1 MKLHKSGIYNGTF
14 FLHSN
19 KTKVLKSLFIFNER
33 RMITMNI
40 APNSFSQAN
49 YSLKELQDIFSALNS
64 SIIVAI
70 TDRTG
75 KITFVNDHFCTIS
88 KYKREELVGQDHRL
102 LNSGFHQKS
111 FFREMWK
118 TIGKGEMWNGE
129 ICNRAK
135 DGSLYW
141 VKTTIIPFLDENDK
155 PYQYI
160 AIRVDITAQKD
171 IKKITHIAYHDELTG
186 LPNRRKL
193 EQRLENEFHQ
203 SRRTGEKF
211 ALFFL
216 DVNRFKHIN
225 DGLGHIIGD
234 MFLLEMANRLRSI
247 DFTSNSFY
255 RYNSDEFVF
264 ILNDISRIDEM
275 AKEMLSIFHESFV
288 IDTYEF
294 YSSISIGICVFP
306 DQANS
311 IEELIKN
318 ADIAMYSAKTTRG
331 NYYKLYR
338 PTMDEDTDK
347 WLMLETKLHQALK
360 KDLLELHYQPKIDL
374 QTGTVVGME
383 ALLRWYDP
391 ELGHLPPERFIP
403 FAEECGLIN
412 DIGVWVLRKASTQ
425 AHLWNKEYGLNLK
438 IAVNI
443 SPIHISTDGF
453 VDMVRDVIVETNI
466 NPSTLEIEITEM
478 SMLDYTEK
486 LIQTIGEL
494 KALGITIS
502 IDDFGTGYASLNYLK
517 DFPVDVLKIDRAFVQ
532 DIVSGKS
539 GVAMISA
546 IISLAHAMEL
556 KVVAE
561 GVEQEAELNVL
572 RKQGCEFVQGYYFS
586 KPLSVADFTK
596 DILENVDLH

>member
-1 MKLHKSGIYNGTF
+1 
-14 FLHSN
+14 
-19 KTKVLKSLFIFNER
+19 
-33 RMITMNI
+33 MIMINI
-40 APNSFSQAN
+40 APNSINQAN

-88 KYKREELVGQDHRL
+88 KYKREDLIGQDHRL

-129 ICNRAK
+129 VCNRAK

-203 SRRTGEKF
+203 SKRTGEKF
-211 ALFFL
+211 ALFFI

-234 MFLLEMANRLRSI
+234 MFLVEMANRLRNI

-255 RYNSDEFVF
+255 RHNSDEFVF
-264 ILNDISRIDEM
+264 ILNDVNRIEEM
-275 AKEMLSIFHESFV
+275 AKEITSIFHESFV

-294 YSSISIGICVFP
+294 YASISMGICTFP
-306 DQANS
+306 EQANS
-311 IEELIKN
+311 IEELLKN
-318 ADIAMYSAKTTRG
+318 ADIAMYAAKSTRG
-331 NYYKLYR
+331 NQYKLYR
-338 PTMDEDTDK
+338 PNMDDDTDK

-360 KDLLELHYQPKIDL
+360 NDVLELHYQPKIDL
-374 QTGTVVGME
+374 KSGGIVGME

-391 ELGHLPPERFIP
+391 ELGHMPPDRFIP
-403 FAEECGLIN
+403 FAEECGLIK
-412 DIGVWVLRKASTQ
+412 DIGVWVLRTASAQT
-425 AHLWNKEYGLNLK
+425 HTWNKLYGLNLQV
-438 IAVNI
+438 AVNI
-443 SPIHISTDGF
+443 SPIHINAEGF
-453 VDMVRDVIVETNI
+453 VDMVREVLVETKI
-466 NPSTLEIEITEM
+466 DPSALEIEITEM
-478 SMLDYTEK
+478 SMLDYTEN
-486 LIQTIGEL
+486 LIQTIEEL
-494 KALGITIS
+494 KSLGITIS
-502 IDDFGTGYASLNYLK
+502 IDDFGTGYASLGYLK
-517 DFPVDVLKIDRAFVQ
+517 KFPVDVLKIDRAFVQ
-532 DIVSGKS
+532 DIQSGKS

-561 GVEQEAELNVL
+561 GVECEDELQVL
-572 RKQGCEFVQGYYFS
+572 QKYGCEFVQGYYFS
-586 KPLSVADFTK
+586 KPLSVTDFTK
-596 DILENVDLH
+596 EILEKVIIG

>member
-1 MKLHKSGIYNGTF
+1 
-14 FLHSN
+14 
-19 KTKVLKSLFIFNER
+19 
-33 RMITMNI
+33 
-40 APNSFSQAN
+40 
-49 YSLKELQDIFSALNS
+49 
-64 SIIVAI
+64 
-70 TDRTG
+70 
-75 KITFVNDHFCTIS
+75 
-88 KYKREELVGQDHRL
+88 
-102 LNSGFHQKS
+102 
-111 FFREMWK
+111 
-118 TIGKGEMWNGE
+118 MWNGE
-129 ICNRAK
+129 VCNRAK

-211 ALFFL
+211 ALFFI

-234 MFLLEMANRLRSI
+234 MFLVEMANRLREI

-255 RYNSDEFVF
+255 RHNSDEFVF
-264 ILNDISRIDEM
+264 ILNDTSRIEEM
-275 AKEMLSIFHESFV
+275 AKEILSIFNESFI

-294 YSSISIGICVFP
+294 YASISIGICIFP

-311 IEELIKN
+311 IEELLKN
-318 ADIAMYSAKTTRG
+318 ADIAMYAAKTTRG

-338 PTMDEDTDK
+338 PNMDDETDK

-360 KDLLELHYQPKIDL
+360 NDLLELHYQPKIDL
-374 QTGTVVGME
+374 KTGTVVGME
-383 ALLRWYDP
+383 ALLRWFDP
-391 ELGHLPPERFIP
+391 ELGHLPPDRFIP

-425 AHLWNKEYGLNLK
+425 AHLWNKEYGLNLQV
-438 IAVNI
+438 AVNI

-453 VDMVRDVIVETNI
+453 VNMVRDVIAETKI
-466 NPSTLEIEITEM
+466 DPSTLEIEITEM

-486 LIQTIGEL
+486 LIQTIAEL

-517 DFPVDVLKIDRAFVQ
+517 KFPVDVLKIDRAFVQ
-532 DIVSGKS
+532 DIISGKS

-561 GVEQEAELNVL
+561 GVEQDAELNVL
-572 RKQGCEFVQGYYFS
+572 RKYGCEFVQGYYFS
-586 KPLSVADFTK
+586 KPLSVSEFK
-596 DILENVDLH
+596 RDILDKGDLH

>member
-1 MKLHKSGIYNGTF
+1 
-14 FLHSN
+14 
-19 KTKVLKSLFIFNER
+19 
-33 RMITMNI
+33 MNI

-88 KYKREELVGQDHRL
+88 KYKREDLVGQDHRL

-203 SRRTGEKF
+203 SKRTGEKF
-211 ALFFL
+211 ALFYI

-234 MFLLEMANRLRSI
+234 MFLVEMANRLQNI

-255 RYNSDEFVF
+255 RHNSDEFVF
-264 ILNDISRIDEM
+264 ILNDTSRIDEM
-275 AKEMLSIFHESFV
+275 AKEILSIFRESFI

-294 YSSISIGICVFP
+294 YASISVGICVFP

-311 IEELIKN
+311 IEELLKN
-318 ADIAMYSAKTTRG
+318 ADIAMYAAKTTRG

-338 PTMDEDTDK
+338 PNMDDDTDK

-360 KDLLELHYQPKIDL
+360 KDLLELYYQPKIDL
-374 QTGTVVGME
+374 KTGTVVGME

-391 ELGHLPPERFIP
+391 ELGHLPPDRFIP

-412 DIGVWVLRKASTQ
+412 DIGVWVLRKACTQ
-425 AHLWNKEYGLNLK
+425 AHIWNQQYGLNLQV
-438 IAVNI
+438 AVNI

-453 VDMVRDVIVETNI
+453 VDMVRDVIAETKV
-466 NPSTLEIEITEM
+466 NPNTLEIEITEM

-486 LIQTIGEL
+486 LIETIGEL

-517 DFPVDVLKIDRAFVQ
+517 KFPVDVLKIDRAFVQ
-532 DIVSGKS
+532 DIISGKS

-546 IISLAHAMEL
+546 MISLAHAMEL

-572 RKQGCEFVQGYYFS
+572 RKHGCEFVQGYYFS

-596 DILENVDLH
+596 DILDKVDIH

>member
-1 MKLHKSGIYNGTF
+1 MH
-14 FLHSN
+14 
-19 KTKVLKSLFIFNER
+19 
-33 RMITMNI
+33 I

-75 KITFVNDHFCTIS
+75 KITFVNDHFCEIS
-88 KYKREELVGQDHRL
+88 KYSREELVGQDHRL
-102 LNSGFHQKS
+102 LNSSFHQKS

-118 TIGKGEMWNGE
+118 TIGKGDMWKGE
-129 ICNRAK
+129 LCNRAK

-171 IKKITHIAYHDELTG
+171 IKKITHFAFHDELTG

-193 EQRLENEFHQ
+193 EQRLESEFHQ
-203 SRRTGEKF
+203 SRRTGDKF
-211 ALFFL
+211 ALFFI
-216 DVNRFKHIN
+216 DVNRFKNIN

-234 MFLLEMANRLRSI
+234 IFLVEMANRLRKI

-255 RYNSDEFVF
+255 RHNSDEFVF
-264 ILNDISRIDEM
+264 ILNDVNRIDEM
-275 AKEMLSIFHESFV
+275 AKQILAIFHESFV

-294 YSSISIGICVFP
+294 YASISIGICVFP
-306 DQANS
+306 DQAS
-311 IEELIKN
+311 KIEELIKN
-318 ADIAMYSAKTTRG
+318 ADLAMYAAKSTRG
-331 NYYKLYR
+331 NHYKLYQANMEEN
-338 PTMDEDTDK
+338 TDE
-347 WLMLETKLHQALK
+347 WLLLETKLHQALK
-360 KDLLELHYQPKIDL
+360 NDSLVLHYQPKINL
-374 QTGTVVGME
+374 KTGRIMGME

-391 ELGHLPPERFIP
+391 ELGHIPPDRFIP

-412 DIGVWVLRKASTQ
+412 KIGVWALRKASSQ
-425 AHLWNKEYGLNLK
+425 AHFWNKTYGLNLQV
-438 IAVNI
+438 AVNI

-453 VDMVRDVIVETNI
+453 VEMVRSVLEETKI
-466 NPSTLEIEITEM
+466 NPTNLEIEITEM
-478 SMLDYTEK
+478 SMLDYTDR
-486 LIQTIGEL
+486 LIKTIVEL
-494 KALGITIS
+494 KSLGITIS

-517 DFPVDVLKIDRAFVQ
+517 KFPVDVLKIDRTFIQ
-532 DIVSGKS
+532 DITSGKS

-546 IISLAHAMEL
+546 MISLAHALDL

-561 GVEQEAELNVL
+561 GVEQELELNVL
-572 RKQGCEFVQGYYFS
+572 RILNCEFVQGYYFS
-586 KPLSVADFTK
+586 KPLSVEAFK
-596 DILENVDLH
+596 KEILEELAK

>member
-1 MKLHKSGIYNGTF
+1 
-14 FLHSN
+14 
-19 KTKVLKSLFIFNER
+19 
-33 RMITMNI
+33 MINI
-40 APNSFSQAN
+40 APNSINQAN

-88 KYKREELVGQDHRL
+88 KYKREDLIGQDHRL

-129 ICNRAK
+129 VCNRAK

-203 SRRTGEKF
+203 SKRTGEKF
-211 ALFFL
+211 ALFFI

-234 MFLLEMANRLRSI
+234 MFLVEMANRLRNI

-255 RYNSDEFVF
+255 RHNSDEFVF
-264 ILNDISRIDEM
+264 ILNDVNRIEEM
-275 AKEMLSIFHESFV
+275 AKEITSIFHESFV

-294 YSSISIGICVFP
+294 YASISMGICTFP
-306 DQANS
+306 EQANS
-311 IEELIKN
+311 IEELLKN
-318 ADIAMYSAKTTRG
+318 ADIAMYAAKSTRG
-331 NYYKLYR
+331 NQYKLYR
-338 PTMDEDTDK
+338 PNMDDNTDK

-360 KDLLELHYQPKIDL
+360 NDVLELHYQPKIDL
-374 QTGTVVGME
+374 KSGAIVGME

-391 ELGHLPPERFIP
+391 ELGHMPPDRFIP
-403 FAEECGLIN
+403 FAEECGLIK
-412 DIGVWVLRKASTQ
+412 DIGVWVLRTASAQ
-425 AHLWNKEYGLNLK
+425 AHTWNKLYGLNLQV
-438 IAVNI
+438 AVNI
-443 SPIHISTDGF
+443 SPIHINAEGF
-453 VDMVRDVIVETNI
+453 VDMVREVLVETKI
-466 NPSTLEIEITEM
+466 DPSALEIEITEM
-478 SMLDYTEK
+478 SMLDYTEN
-486 LIQTIGEL
+486 LIQTIEEL
-494 KALGITIS
+494 KSLGITIS
-502 IDDFGTGYASLNYLK
+502 IDDFGTGYASLGYLK
-517 DFPVDVLKIDRAFVQ
+517 KFPVDVLKIDRAFVQ
-532 DIVSGKS
+532 DIQSGKS

-561 GVEQEAELNVL
+561 GVECEDELQVL
-572 RKQGCEFVQGYYFS
+572 QKYGCEFVQGYYFS
-586 KPLSVADFTK
+586 KPLSVTDFTK
-596 DILENVDLH
+596 EILEKVIIG